1 MSKTYLILSG
11 KGGVGKSTTAVSLA
25 AAFSERGLSCAV
37 MDGDVGL
44 RCADLMMNM
53 QDKVVFDF
61 MDLCEGNCKL
71 EDALYDV
78 DRMGPGR
85 VSLLATSQLLR
96 ASQVRPKD
104 VKKITDEMKKHFGAV
119 IIDGPAGIGRNL
131 KVLIDAADECIMV
144 ATPDDISLRD
154 AEKAGEVL
162 REHDRDHP
170 WLVLNRMDPFLVR
183 SGVISAPQD
192 ISSALDMP
200 LLGVIPDSPEI
211 YPAMLRRRCAYYSG
225 DRKVKNAYDRTVSRL
240 LGADVP
246 FRNIRMSP
254 AIRFF
259 SRWRGEEQ

>member
-44 RCADLMMNM
+44 RCADLMLNM
-53 QDKVVFDF
+53 QDKIVYDF
-61 MDLCEGNCKL
+61 MDLCEGNCEL
-71 EDALYDV
+71 ADALYDV
-78 DRMGPGR
+78 PWMGPGR
-85 VSLLATSQLLR
+85 VSLLATSQMLR

-104 VKKITDEMKKHFGAV
+104 VKKITGEMKKHFGAV

-162 REHDRDHP
+162 REHDKDHS
-170 WLVLNRMDPFLVR
+170 WLVLNRLDPFLVR
-183 SGVISAPQD
+183 SGVISSPKD
-192 ISSALDMP
+192 ISTALDMP
-200 LLGVIPDSPEI
+200 LLGVIPDSSEI

-225 DRKVKNAYDRTVSRL
+225 DRKVKKAFDRTVSRL

-246 FRNIRMSP
+246 FRDIKMSP
-254 AIRFF
+254 VIRFF
-259 SRWRGEEQ
+259 NRWRGDRE